1 MVCSIPGFLPNI
13 LSDHTIGSLASLK
26 NVKKDVQEMKKGSEC
41 GMGFENWFDFQVGD
55 QVQCYEEKV
64 EKRYL

>member
-1 MVCSIPGFLPNI
+1 
-13 LSDHTIGSLASLK
+13 
-26 NVKKDVQEMKKGSEC
+26 MKKGSEC
-41 GMGFENWFDFQVGD
+41 GLGFESWTDFLVGD

>member
-1 MVCSIPGFLPNI
+1 M
-13 LSDHTIGSLASLK
+13 LASLK

-41 GMGFENWFDFQVGD
+41 GVGFEKWVGFQVGD
-55 QVQCYEEKV
+55 VIQAYDEKE

>member
-1 MVCSIPGFLPNI
+1 LVFLGLLTILKLYANI
-13 LSDHTIGSLASLK
+13 DTGSLASLK

-41 GMGFENWFDFQVGD
+41 GMGFEGWFDFQIGD
-55 QVQCYEEKV
+55 QIQSYEERS